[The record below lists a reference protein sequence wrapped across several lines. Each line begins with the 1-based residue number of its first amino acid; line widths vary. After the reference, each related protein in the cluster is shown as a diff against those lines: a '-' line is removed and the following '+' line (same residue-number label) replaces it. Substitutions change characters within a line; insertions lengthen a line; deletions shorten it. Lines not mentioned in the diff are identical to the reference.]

1 MASEKS
7 PQEATTPPPTRSNP
21 SEDLLLQ
28 SIKRF
33 VAATNSTLAALEET
47 TTTSSTALISRI
59 RSLGHQGSVIASRAI
74 STYEHRGQYGPQVV
88 AGAAL
93 LVGGAVGLRSGKIPG
108 VLAAGAGGAAAYGN
122 IYGFQDYSGRSW
134 KDVATKKD
142 S

>member
-1 MASEKS
+1 MAPGKS
-7 PQEATTPPPTRSNP
+7 PQESTVAPPTPPKP

-28 SIKRF
+28 SIKKF

-47 TTTSSTALISRI
+47 TTTSSTALISRL

-88 AGAAL
+88 AGAVL

-108 VLAAGAGGAAAYGN
+108 ILAAGAGGAAAYGN
-122 IYGFQDYSGRSW
+122 IYGFQDYSGVSW
-134 KDVATKKD
+134 KDVVTKGD